1 MTFESLDDAYQAA
14 HKASRSICAGA
25 TGDELRRANLLS
37 KAAAAYIVKAE
48 KLLTSHKPP
57 IAANGES
64 IVLPEHRRNGKR
76 TQKLTREARMDIAAK
91 RYLTFIAE
99 QGGAVESTALY
110 DAVKVSDLGG
120 QMRDSKH
127 GHRHRLLEVY
137 ERGLIARSGMRGHV
151 ISITEKGR
159 TFLEEQS

>member
-14 HKASRSICAGA
+14 HRASGRICAGA
-25 TGDELRRANLLS
+25 TGDDLRQANLLS

-48 KLLTSHKPP
+48 GLNCKRQQPF
-57 IAANGES
+57 AANGES
-64 IVLPEHRRNGKR
+64 IVLPEHRQNGKR
-76 TQKLTREARMDIAAK
+76 TQRLTREARMDMAAR

-99 QGGAVESTALY
+99 QGGAVESAALY

-120 QMRDSKH
+120 QMGDSKH
-127 GHRHRLLEVY
+127 GHRHRLLEVH

-151 ISITEKGR
+151 LSITDKGR
-159 TFLEEQS
+159 SFLEEQS